1 VVEVMEAQRAVRPL
15 PSTPP
20 NTPREEGVEEKPELT
35 ERRLFCWEYLRN
47 KTGSAPANVQ
57 VTIRRA
63 SLTHRAHIGW
73 CWNMLLLL
81 VLLTEFL
88 CENPD
93 FLLKVWGGYTYILQ
107 EKFLDYFVATGT
119 GGTAL
124 SKKEQANVIK
134 RALRNSGCTLSGS
147 SNLLG
152 PGAIWELSE
161 ELHTAISRAK
171 AEAVVISDSESDDE
185 RAVVY
190 PTLTLARINPKSDDE
205 GKDDPESDDPEKA
218 AGSSSGKRR
227 KRV

>member
-1 VVEVMEAQRAVRPL
+1 MEAQRAVRPL

-73 CWNMLLLL
+73 CWNMLL
-81 VLLTEFL
+81 VHLTTYL
-88 CENPD
+88 CEHPD
-93 FLLKVWGGYTYILQ
+93 ILVKVWGGRIYILQ
-107 EKFLDYFVATGT
+107 IKLLEDFEATGT

-124 SKKEQANVIK
+124 SKKEQANIIK
-134 RALRNSGCTLSGS
+134 RALRNSGCKLSGS

-161 ELHTAISRAK
+161 ELHTMICNAK

-190 PTLTLARINPKSDDE
+190 PTLTLTRINPKSDDE
-205 GKDDPESDDPEKA
+205 GKDDPESDDPEKG